1 MRAVIA
7 PEPGGPEALRIAT
20 LPEPVAGSG
29 EVLIEVVAAGVNRA
43 DLLQREGKYPPPP
56 GASDV
61 LGMEVS
67 GRIAQV
73 GPDVDGLGVGDE
85 VCALLAGGGYAE
97 RVTAPACQV
106 LPVPAGVDLVSAA
119 ALPEATCTVW
129 STLVGAAGLHAGE
142 WLLVHG
148 GSSGIGTTAIQIASA
163 LGAQVVVTVGTDAK
177 AARCIDLGADAAI
190 NYRDTDFVDEVDTIT
205 GGRGVD
211 VVLDIVGA
219 DYLSRNI
226 RALRTGGRLVII
238 GLQSGA
244 RTEIDLGSLLA
255 KRASILST
263 TLRSR
268 PPDQKAEIVASV
280 RRSVWP
286 MVSDR
291 RVVPVVDRVLPLDH
305 VADAHRLLAESG
317 HVGKVLLAV

>member
-7 PEPGGPEALRIAT
+7 PEPGGPEALRITT

-29 EVLIEVVAAGVNRA
+29 EVVIDVVAAGVNRA
-43 DLLQREGKYPPPP
+43 DLLQREGNYPPPP
-56 GASDV
+56 GASCV

-67 GRIAQV
+67 GRLAQV
-73 GPDVDGLGVGDE
+73 GPEVDGLLVGDE

-97 RVTAPACQV
+97 RVSAPAGQV
-106 LPVPAGVDLVSAA
+106 LPVPRGVDLVSAA

-129 STLVGAAGLHAGE
+129 SNLVSVAGLHAGE

-163 LGAQVVVTVGTDAK
+163 LGAHVAVTVGTGAK

-190 NYRDTDFVDEVDTIT
+190 NYKETDFVDDLARIT
-205 GGRGVD
+205 GGSGVD

-226 RALRTGGRLVII
+226 QVLTTGGRLVII
-238 GLQSGA
+238 GLQSGSRA
-244 RTEIDLGSLLA
+244 DIDLGKLLA

-268 PPDQKAEIVASV
+268 PLDQKAEIVASV

-286 MVSDR
+286 MVADR
-291 RVVPVVDRVLPLDH
+291 RVVPVVDRVVPLDH

>member
-7 PEPGGPEALRIAT
+7 PEPGGPEALRITT

-29 EVLIEVVAAGVNRA
+29 EVVIDVVAAGVNRA
-43 DLLQREGKYPPPP
+43 DLLQREGSYPPPP
-56 GASDV
+56 GTSCV

-73 GPDVDGLGVGDE
+73 GPEVDGLLVGDE

-97 RVTAPACQV
+97 RVSAPAGQV
-106 LPVPAGVDLVSAA
+106 LPVPSGVDLVSAA

-129 STLVGAAGLHAGE
+129 SNLVSVAGLHAGE

-163 LGAQVVVTVGTDAK
+163 LGAHVAVTVGTGAK

-190 NYRDTDFVDEVDTIT
+190 NYKETDFVDDLARIT
-205 GGRGVD
+205 GGSGVD

-226 RALRTGGRLVII
+226 QVLTTGGRLVII
-238 GLQSGA
+238 GLQSGSRA
-244 RTEIDLGSLLA
+244 DIDLGKLLA

-268 PPDQKAEIVASV
+268 PLDQKAEIVASV

-286 MVSDR
+286 MVADR

-305 VADAHRLLAESG
+305 VADAHRLLSESR

>member
-7 PEPGGPEALRIAT
+7 PEPGGPEALRITT

-29 EVLIEVVAAGVNRA
+29 EVVIDVVAAGVNRA
-43 DLLQREGKYPPPP
+43 DLLQREGNYAPPP
-56 GASDV
+56 GASSV

-73 GPDVDGLGVGDE
+73 GPEVDGLLVGDE

-97 RVTAPACQV
+97 RVSAPAGQV
-106 LPVPAGVDLVSAA
+106 LPVPNGVDLVSAA
-119 ALPEATCTVW
+119 ALPEAACTVW
-129 STLVGAAGLHAGE
+129 SNLVAVAGLHAGE

-163 LGAQVVVTVGTDAK
+163 LGAHVAVTVGSDAK
-177 AARCIDLGADAAI
+177 AARCLDLGADAAI
-190 NYRDTDFVDEVDTIT
+190 NYKESDFVDEVARIT

-211 VVLDIVGA
+211 VVLDIIGA
-219 DYLSRNI
+219 AYLSRNI
-226 RALRTGGRLVII
+226 QVLTTGGRLVII
-238 GLQSGA
+238 GLQGGA
-244 RTEIDLGSLLA
+244 RSDIDLGKLLA

-268 PPDQKAEIVASV
+268 PLDQKAEIVASV

-286 MVSDR
+286 MVADR
-291 RVVPVVDRVLPLDH
+291 RVVPVVDRVLPLED
-305 VADAHRLLAESG
+305 VASAHRLLAEST
-317 HVGKVLLAV
+317 HIGKVLLSV

>member
-7 PEPGGPEALRIAT
+7 PDPGGPEALRVTT
-20 LPEPVAGSG
+20 LPDPVAGTG
-29 EVLIEVVAAGVNRA
+29 EVVIDVVAAGVNRA
-43 DLLQREGKYPPPP
+43 DLLQREGRYPPPA
-56 GASDV
+56 GASSV

-67 GRIAQV
+67 GRIAEV
-73 GPDVDGLGVGDE
+73 GPEVDGLVVGDE

-97 RVTAPACQV
+97 RVSVPAGQV
-106 LPVPAGVDLVSAA
+106 LPRPGGVDLVSAA

-129 STLVGAAGLHAGE
+129 SNLVTVAGLHAGE

-163 LGAQVVVTVGTDAK
+163 LGAHVAVTVGTEAK
-177 AARCIDLGADAAI
+177 AARCLDLGADAAI
-190 NYRDTDFVDEVDTIT
+190 NYKGSDFVEDVDRIT

-226 RALRTGGRLVII
+226 EVLATGGRLVII

-244 RTEIDLGSLLA
+244 RAAIDLGVLLA

-268 PPDQKAEIVASV
+268 PLDQKAEIVASV

-286 MVSDR
+286 MVADR
-291 RVVPVVDRVLPLDH
+291 RVVPVVDRVLPLDQ
-305 VADAHRLLAESG
+305 AAEAHRLLAESG
-317 HVGKVLLAV
+317 HVGKVLLTV

>member
-7 PEPGGPEALRIAT
+7 PEPGGPEALRITT

-29 EVLIEVVAAGVNRA
+29 EVVIDVVAAGVNRA
-43 DLLQREGKYPPPP
+43 DLLQREGNYPPPP
-56 GASDV
+56 GASSV

-67 GRIAQV
+67 GRIAAV
-73 GPDVDGLGVGDE
+73 GPEVAGLQVGDE

-97 RVTAPACQV
+97 RVSAPAGQV
-106 LPVPAGVDLVSAA
+106 LQLPTGVDLVSAA

-129 STLVGAAGLHAGE
+129 SNLVGVAGLHAGE

-163 LGAQVVVTVGTDAK
+163 LGAHVAVTVGSEAK
-177 AARCIDLGADAAI
+177 ARRCVDLGADAAI
-190 NYRDTDFVDEVDTIT
+190 NYKEKDFVEDVHHIT

-211 VVLDIVGA
+211 VVLDIIGA
-219 DYLSRNI
+219 DYLTRNLQVL
-226 RALRTGGRLVII
+226 ATGGRLVII
-238 GLQSGA
+238 GLQSGSRA
-244 RTEIDLGSLLA
+244 GIDLGMLLA
-255 KRASILST
+255 KRASIHST

-268 PPDQKAEIVASV
+268 PTDQKAEIVASV

-286 MVSDR
+286 MVADR

-305 VADAHRLLAESG
+305 VADAHRVVAESK

>member
-1 MRAVIA
+1 M
-7 PEPGGPEALRIAT
+7 LRITT

-29 EVLIEVVAAGVNRA
+29 EVVIDVVAAGVNRA
-43 DLLQREGKYPPPP
+43 DLMQREGNYAPPP
-56 GASDV
+56 GASSV

-73 GPDVDGLGVGDE
+73 GPGVDGLLVGDE
-85 VCALLAGGGYAE
+85 VCALLTGGGYAE
-97 RVTAPACQV
+97 RVSAPAGQV
-106 LPVPAGVDLVSAA
+106 LPVPKGVDLVSAA
-119 ALPEATCTVW
+119 ALPEAACTVW
-129 STLVGAAGLHAGE
+129 SNLVSVAGLHAGE

-163 LGAQVVVTVGTDAK
+163 LGAHVAVTVGSDAK
-177 AARCIDLGADAAI
+177 AARCLDLGADAAI
-190 NYRDTDFVDEVDTIT
+190 NYKEADFVDEVARIT
-205 GGRGVD
+205 GGGGVD

-226 RALRTGGRLVII
+226 RVLTTGGRLVLI

-244 RTEIDLGSLLA
+244 RTDIDLGKLLA

-268 PPDQKAEIVASV
+268 PLDQKAEIVASV
-280 RRSVWP
+280 LRSVWP
-286 MVSDR
+286 MVADR
-291 RVVPVVDRVLPLDH
+291 RVVPVVDRVLPLDE
-305 VADAHRLLAESG
+305 VADAHRLLAEST
-317 HVGKVLLAV
+317 HIGKVLLSV